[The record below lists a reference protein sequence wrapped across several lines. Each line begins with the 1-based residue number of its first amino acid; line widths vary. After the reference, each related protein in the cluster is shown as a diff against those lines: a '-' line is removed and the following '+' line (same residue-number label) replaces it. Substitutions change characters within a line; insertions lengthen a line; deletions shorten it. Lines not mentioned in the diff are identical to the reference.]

1 MSDDDEF
8 EYMWSNPHLTTYEY
22 SQMLDKEQLENIQE
36 IKINFVT
43 TILHQLIKNS
53 RLQLLLRFIIL
64 NLQPLLDNIYYKYIN
79 ILYNTPLNILSK
91 WLIIGHNCNIN
102 QQFQILEYLLYL
114 YI

>member
-8 EYMWSNPHLTTYEY
+8 E
-22 SQMLDKEQLENIQE
+22 
-36 IKINFVT
+36 
-43 TILHQLIKNS
+43 
-53 RLQLLLRFIIL
+53 
-64 NLQPLLDNIYYKYIN
+64 YIN

>member
-8 EYMWSNPHLTTYEY
+8 E
-22 SQMLDKEQLENIQE
+22 
-36 IKINFVT
+36 
-43 TILHQLIKNS
+43 
-53 RLQLLLRFIIL
+53 
-64 NLQPLLDNIYYKYIN
+64 YIN

-91 WLIIGHNCNIN
+91 WLIIGHNCDIN